1 MITYWLD
8 FPPVYDDELNFL
20 FLHILKYTPVV
31 FLPSALSILLWF
43 KIVKNRKVD
52 ISLDIEVNKSI
63 VLLCLLSTI
72 FLVLIVYDIVRLVL
86 AHRLLSFR
94 QIYGDE
100 VNYFSRL
107 GKTDRKRWLVQEM
120 YMRGTFGVK

>member
-1 MITYWLD
+1 MPVLFVIAMLCFLFHYVADRLMITYWLD

-52 ISLDIEVNKSI
+52 ISLDIEVN
-63 VLLCLLSTI
+63 
-72 FLVLIVYDIVRLVL
+72 
-86 AHRLLSFR
+86 
-94 QIYGDE
+94 
-100 VNYFSRL
+100 
-107 GKTDRKRWLVQEM
+107 
-120 YMRGTFGVK
+120 